1 MNKMDSLELDLLC
14 VHTWVGCDKGL
25 FIWRTDNF
33 VAFKYAILGLSIYW
47 LYMVLPILSSP
58 LI

>member
-14 VHTWVGCDKGL
+14 VHTWVECDKGL

-33 VAFKYAILGLSIYW
+33 VAFMPFKDCLFIDYLLLCYW
-47 LYMVLPILSSP
+47 SCPVL
-58 LI
+58 

>member
-33 VAFKYAILGLSIYW
+33 VAFKYAI
-47 LYMVLPILSSP
+47 
-58 LI
+58 